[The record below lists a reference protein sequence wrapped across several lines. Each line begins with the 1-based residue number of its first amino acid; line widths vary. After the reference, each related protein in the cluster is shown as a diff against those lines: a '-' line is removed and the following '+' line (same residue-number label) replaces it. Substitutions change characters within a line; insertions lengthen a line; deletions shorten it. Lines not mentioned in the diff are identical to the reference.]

1 VATGTAF
8 QPPTT
13 TRRQRQLILLT
24 LVASLIVVILDNTIL
39 NVALPSISRE
49 LGASQAQLT
58 GAIAAYAV
66 VLGSLQFSAGV
77 LGDRWGRRRVLLI
90 GLFLFGLASLAAS
103 FAADPTQLIVFRG
116 LKAVGAAMV
125 LPQTLSILTNV
136 FPPEERPRAIGV
148 WTGFTGA
155 SLALGPIVGGLLLE
169 RFWWGSIFFINV
181 PIVAITMIAV
191 VMLIP
196 ETRNPSPGRLD
207 PLGIGLSIIGL
218 GALLFGLVTG
228 GQTRD
233 WTSFWSLGLMVLG
246 VVVLAL
252 FVLVQARS
260 DHPSF
265 DVRFFRNPR
274 FSAATAA
281 GCFAFFALFGT
292 TFFLTFYYQF
302 VKDMSPLQAGLAVL
316 PVGIAQV
323 VFAPRSPAMVARIG
337 PKFTVAFGLTLLAF
351 SLGGYLFVDTGDPVW
366 HVLLLSFLTGTAM
379 AHIVAPATESVMST
393 LPPASAGGGAAVNNT
408 IRQTSG
414 ALGIAVFGTV
424 LQVVY
429 AREIQASLD
438 VLPSGAQDQ
447 AGRSIGD
454 TVIAVG
460 RLSATDPAAG
470 QRASD
475 ALQCGPGQACAV
487 GDAFMA
493 GVHVTAVIATVVALL
508 GVAVVLRWL
517 PRQALPRTFVAQ
529 ETPRTT
535 TDEVLVPSPRT
546 NDVDAP
552 GHEPDGPSGPARGGP
567 G

>member
-1 VATGTAF
+1 
-8 QPPTT
+8 
-13 TRRQRQLILLT
+13 
-24 LVASLIVVILDNTIL
+24 
-39 NVALPSISRE
+39 
-49 LGASQAQLT
+49 
-58 GAIAAYAV
+58 V

-90 GLFLFGLASLAAS
+90 GLSLFGMASLAAS
-103 FAADPTQLIVFRG
+103 FAADPNQLIAFRG

-155 SLALGPIVGGLLLE
+155 SLALGPILGGLLLE
-169 RFWWGSIFFINV
+169 HFWWGSIFFINV
-181 PIVAITMIAV
+181 PIVAVTIVAVIALV
-191 VMLIP
+191 P
-196 ETRNPSPGRLD
+196 ETRNPSPARLD
-207 PLGIGLSIIGL
+207 PLGIVLSIIGL

-233 WTSFWSLGLMVLG
+233 WTSVWSLGVMILGLIVLG
-246 VVVLAL
+246 L
-252 FVLVQARS
+252 FVVSQARS

-274 FSAATAA
+274 FSAATTA
-281 GCFAFFALFGT
+281 GCLAFFALFGT

-323 VFAPRSPAMVARIG
+323 VFAPRSPAVVARFG
-337 PKFTVAFGLTLLAF
+337 PKFTVAFGLTLLAVSF
-351 SLGGYLFVDTGDPVW
+351 GGYLLIDTGDPVW
-366 HVLLLSFLTGTAM
+366 QVLVLAFLTGVAM

-393 LPPASAGGGAAVNNT
+393 LPPATAGAGAAVNNT
-408 IRQTSG
+408 VRQTSG

-429 AREIQASLD
+429 ARQIQPSLD
-438 VLPSGAQDQ
+438 ALPAAVRDQ

-454 TVIAVG
+454 TVVAVD
-460 RLSATDPAAG
+460 RLTATDPGAG
-470 QRASD
+470 QAASD
-475 ALQCGPGQACAV
+475 ALGCGTGQACAV

-493 GVHVTAVIATVVALL
+493 GVHVTAIIAACVALV

-517 PRQALPRTFVAQ
+517 PRRSLPRDFVA
-529 ETPRTT
+529 TMPRGEATVT
-535 TDEVLVPSPRT
+535 LPDTKTAQGRADSPSA
-546 NDVDAP
+546 AP
-552 GHEPDGPSGPARGGP
+552 AAPATSPISPGPAASRPTATG
-567 G
+567 